1 MSPLGVGVSFA
12 AIMSHACIVASR
24 ASSGP
29 WAGPAPSD
37 RGQPCASRWPAVH
50 PTWCTVV
57 YYSYMLPSFGRKNTD
72 GEKIRMPL
80 TLEERQ
86 MCELGAR
93 PPRMSDL
100 TWRIFQIMAEFVE
113 GFQFLSTLSKEV
125 SIFGSARL
133 HPETRW
139 YKEAT
144 KLGRL
149 LGDNGYT
156 VITGGGPGIMEAGNK
171 GAFEAGAPSIGLNIQ
186 LPKEQRINPYVTQSR
201 AFDYFFVR
209 KVMLSASAQTYVYF
223 PGGFGTMDE
232 FFDLLT
238 LIQTKKSERVP
249 IVLIGKD
256 FWMPFWSWVEK
267 SMYIEYDTIDR
278 DDLALVQ
285 IVDTAE
291 EAYAIITKSRERTIF

>member
-1 MSPLGVGVSFA
+1 
-12 AIMSHACIVASR
+12 
-24 ASSGP
+24 
-29 WAGPAPSD
+29 
-37 RGQPCASRWPAVH
+37 
-50 PTWCTVV
+50 
-57 YYSYMLPSFGRKNTD
+57 MLSSFGRVTD
-72 GEKIRMPL
+72 KDNGGSVRIPL
-80 TLEERQ
+80 TMEERQ

-113 GFQFLSTLSKEV
+113 GFQFLSTLKKEV

-133 HPETRW
+133 HPESRW
-139 YKEAT
+139 YKEAV

-186 LPKEQRINPYVTQSR
+186 LPKEQRINPYVTRSR
-201 AFDYFFVR
+201 AFHYFFVR

-232 FFDLLT
+232 LFELLT

-249 IVLIGKD
+249 VVLMGKD
-256 FWMPFWSWVEK
+256 FWTPFWAWVEK
-267 SMYIEYDTIDR
+267 TMYIEYDTIDR
-278 DDLALVQ
+278 EDLALVH
-285 IVDTAE
+285 IVDSAE
-291 EAYAIITKSRERTIF
+291 EAYTIISKTKERTIF